1 MRRPAQRR
9 PAGALASLPHYENLI
24 ARQISEPVGARMH
37 VSPPTL
43 PLRCSMAC
51 AGRQYPSSI
60 FCVLLRQR
68 QQRRTQGQFIMYNIV
83 ELNDL
88 RTMAEKTE
96 CEIHFY
102 GERGLVNGLF
112 LDLRDAGRILEFLR
126 KIQFA
131 HREPPHLDPET
142 KVLVIVEAG
151 FAEFGCPDAILVVQ
165 TPDQKR
171 LVFFVEAKAGRYEDN
186 AQNYGQREPGF
197 NSTINGQ
204 LSLRYRLACALRGF
218 GKGQSRLEEPKSLA
232 TAYGEPNPRRLLKPG
247 NLKHIVR
254 RYLAGDSH
262 YFFVA
267 LTDDKTN
274 VWPAIETEKPELL
287 PFLADESAPE
297 TIPWALKHNAWDRK
311 RENFGWIGFCN
322 IEPLVANGRYFRY
335 ARQFLDAKREAALR
349 PARPTEAR
357 YENIRTKSWKDSS
370 DRTIRLRDRLRLEIK
385 QSTPVR
391 DGQLR
396 YKQEKGSDSVID
408 LRDQR
413 VVKLITPVDGNS
425 DISDKMIVA
434 HSMTSSAMANS
445 VGGTVMPSAFAVLR
459 LITSSNLVGCM
470 TGKSPGFSPLRIRP
484 A

>member
-1 MRRPAQRR
+1 
-9 PAGALASLPHYENLI
+9 
-24 ARQISEPVGARMH
+24 
-37 VSPPTL
+37 
-43 PLRCSMAC
+43 
-51 AGRQYPSSI
+51 
-60 FCVLLRQR
+60 
-68 QQRRTQGQFIMYNIV
+68 MYNIV

-88 RTMAEKTE
+88 RTMAEKTQ

-151 FAEFGCPDAILVVQ
+151 FAEFGFPDAILVAR

-186 AQNYGQREPGF
+186 AQDYGQRDPGF

-204 LSLRYRLACALRGF
+204 FSLRYRLARALRDF
-218 GKGQSRLEEPKSLA
+218 GDGQNRLVEPKTLA
-232 TAYGEPNPRRLLKPG
+232 TAYGEPNPRRLLKPE

-254 RYLAGDSH
+254 PHLTAASD

-267 LTDDKTN
+267 LTDDQAN
-274 VWPAIETEKPELL
+274 VWPAVETERPELL

-297 TIPWALKHNAWDRK
+297 IIPWALKHNAWDRK
-311 RENFGWIGFCN
+311 RANFGWIGFCN
-322 IEPLVANGRYFRY
+322 IEPLVENGPYFRY
-335 ARQFLDAKREAALR
+335 ARQFLHAKRAAALR

-357 YENIRTKSWKDSS
+357 YKNFHTKPWKDSS

-391 DGQLR
+391 DGQLS
-396 YKQEKGSDSVID
+396 YKEGEGSDSVID
-408 LRDQR
+408 LQNQR
-413 VVKLITPVDGNS
+413 VVKLIRPVDGNF
-425 DISDKMIVA
+425 DILIGVSVDTAGFPEAWKSEKVVRVRNRTFAIIGIKEGDWTADKLAELVRD
-434 HSMTSSAMANS
+434 TLAN
-445 VGGTVMPSAFAVLR
+445 
-459 LITSSNLVGCM
+459 I
-470 TGKSPGFSPLRIRP
+470 IEP
-484 A
+484 AD